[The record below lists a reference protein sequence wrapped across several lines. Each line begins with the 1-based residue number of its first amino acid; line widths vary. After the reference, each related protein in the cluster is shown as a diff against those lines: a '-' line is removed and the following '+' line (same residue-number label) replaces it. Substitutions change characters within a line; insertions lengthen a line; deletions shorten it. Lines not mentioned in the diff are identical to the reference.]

1 MPDPELYVELR
12 ARSAFSFLDGSSLPA
27 ELIQRASALGYRS
40 LALCDRDGVYGAPQ
54 FYQAA
59 TRAGIQAIVGAE
71 LQIVPEACHLPGAS
85 RAHDLREP
93 TPRRGAPP
101 SGDLDRALNAP
112 SLPGTTGRIAVLA
125 TDRQAYQG
133 LCRLLTLAKA
143 RISKLEAVEHGAPL
157 SLGEL
162 SAHAR
167 GLIALMPPDTPDAL
181 AAGLREAFAAGDLFF
196 ELRRHRQREDGPR
209 NRRALE
215 LARRLGI
222 GTVATNDVRYA
233 AADRADL
240 HDVLTCIR
248 HKRTLEEARELLPRH
263 AEQVLK
269 APAQMARIFAD
280 IPEAVARTLAI
291 AERCTFSLAHLGYR
305 FPDYPLPPG
314 QTADSMLAELVAEGL
329 PRRYPASAG
338 SLSSPATHAA
348 SPAVLAQLDHELALI
363 ARLGMAGYF
372 LIVWDI
378 VRFCRER
385 HIMVQGRGSAANSA
399 VCYVIGI
406 TAVDPVARGLLFERF
421 LSEDRGEWPDI
432 DLDLPSGDLR
442 EEVIQYVYRRYGAG
456 AAMTANVITYRGRS
470 AVRDVG
476 KVLGIPQENLD
487 RLSSGGF
494 PHDAGDR
501 RAPSETRLPG
511 GSGPTGTRREL
522 LPGSLHAH
530 DTPVQGESRPEARL
544 AEAGLDPAS
553 PRVQRFLDLVGQ
565 IQHLPRHLGQHSG
578 GMVVCQGRLDDLV
591 PVEPATM
598 PGRSVITWDKDD
610 CADLGILKID
620 LLGLGMMG
628 VLQDA
633 VPLVREAEGIEIDYA
648 RLPDDD
654 STVWDMLCRADTVGV
669 FQLESRA
676 QMNIL
681 PRLRPRC
688 FYDVVVSIGLIRPGP
703 IVGKMVSPY
712 LQRRAGL
719 ARPTYPHPDLEP
731 VLRRTLGVPIFQEQ
745 VMRMAMVMAGFS
757 GAQAEQLRRA
767 MGFKRSDERMSDIER
782 QLQEGMAR
790 RGVSGAVADE
800 VVNHIT
806 SFAQYGFPEAHSC
819 SFALLA
825 FATAYLKAHH
835 PEALLCGLLNHFPMG
850 FYHPATLI
858 RDAQRHGIEVRSI
871 DATVSSWDCTLE
883 TAVDATLSPDTG
895 PVDARSRE
903 AKSPL
908 APRPAVRL
916 GLRYVQGL
924 GEAAGRHLVASR
936 QRAPFADIGD
946 LMRRTRLRTDEVERL
961 ATIGALSAL
970 GGGPQDRASGSRSRL
985 SGRREALWQVQGLAD
1000 YRRGLLAG
1008 AEPEDDPFEL
1018 EEMTPVEAL
1027 VADYRGTTVSTST
1040 HPMAILRPMLD
1051 RRGIVTASGLD
1062 GIPAGAT
1069 VTIAGTVIVRNRP
1082 PTARGMTFL
1091 SLEDETGLI
1100 NVVIEPQCYE
1110 RYRVPIVTSGALV
1123 LSGRLERRQGV
1134 TSIRIQ
1140 HVEPLAGPG
1149 LLVASRDFH

>member
-1 MPDPELYVELR
+1 MPESASYVELR
-12 ARSAFSFLDGSSLPA
+12 ARSAFSFLDGASLPD
-27 ELIQRASALGYRS
+27 ELVQRAAALGYRS

-59 TRAGIQAIVGAE
+59 RQAGIQAIVGAE
-71 LQIVPEACHLPGAS
+71 LLIVPDARTLAGAS
-85 RAHDLREP
+85 GARDLP
-93 TPRRGAPP
+93 AN
-101 SGDLDRALNAP
+101 DP
-112 SLPGTTGRIAVLA
+112 SLPSPAGRVAVLA

-143 RISKLEAVEHGAPL
+143 RIPKSEAVEHGAPL
-157 SLGEL
+157 TLGEL
-162 SAHAR
+162 SEQAR
-167 GLIALMPPDTPDAL
+167 GLIVLMPPDTPDSL
-181 AAGLREAFAAGDLFF
+181 AAGLREALGVGDLFL

-215 LARRLGI
+215 LSRHLGI
-222 GTVATNDVRYA
+222 ATVATNDVRYA
-233 AADRADL
+233 TADHADL

-248 HKRTLEEARELLPRH
+248 RRTTLEEARELLARH
-263 AEQVLK
+263 AEQLLK
-269 APAQMARIFAD
+269 APTEMARIFAD

-291 AERCTFSLAHLGYR
+291 AERCTFSLAQLGYR

-314 QTADSMLAELVAEGL
+314 QTADSRLAELVAEGL
-329 PRRYPASAG
+329 PCRYPASARAI
-338 SLSSPATHAA
+338 SPAAA
-348 SPAVLAQLDHELALI
+348 HSASLAVLAQLEHELALI
-363 ARLGMAGYF
+363 AKLGMAGYF

-432 DLDLPSGDLR
+432 DLDLPSGELR

-476 KVLGIPQENLD
+476 KVLGIPQEHLD
-487 RLSSGGF
+487 RLSAGF
-494 PHDAGDR
+494 FDHDLGDR
-501 RAPSETRLPG
+501 QAPSEARLRSKAPAQ
-511 GSGPTGTRREL
+511 R
-522 LPGSLHAH
+522 GSLLETHL
-530 DTPVQGESRPEARL
+530 V
-544 AEAGLDPAS
+544 EAGLDPAS
-553 PRVQRFLDLVGQ
+553 PQIERFLALVGE

-591 PVEPATM
+591 PVEPAAM

-633 VPLVREAEGIEIDYA
+633 VPLVRAAEGIEIDYA

-654 STVWDMLCRADTVGV
+654 PAIWDMLCRADTVGV

-719 ARPTYPHPDLEP
+719 EKPSYPHVDLEP
-731 VLRRTLGVPIFQEQ
+731 VLTRTLGVPIFQEQ

-767 MGFKRSDERMSDIER
+767 MGFKRRDERMSDIER
-782 QLQEGMAR
+782 QLRDGMAR
-790 RGVSGAVADE
+790 RGVSGGVADA

-858 RDAQRHGIEVRSI
+858 RDAQRHGVEVRPI
-871 DATVSSWDCTLE
+871 DVAVSSWDCTLE
-883 TAVDATLSPDTG
+883 TVDAVFSPDLD
-895 PVDARSRE
+895 PADVRFRDDQAQS
-903 AKSPL
+903 

-916 GLRYVQGL
+916 GFRYVQGL
-924 GEAAGRHLVASR
+924 GEGVVRHLVAER
-936 QRAPFADIGD
+936 QLVPFADISD
-946 LMRRTRLRTDEVERL
+946 LMRRTRLRTDDLEHL
-961 ATIGALSAL
+961 ATIGALAAL
-970 GGGPQDRASGSRSRL
+970 GGEAQERASRPA
-985 SGRREALWQVQGLAD
+985 GRREALWQVQGLAD

-1008 AEPEDDPFEL
+1008 AEPDDDPFEL
-1018 EEMTPVEAL
+1018 EEMTPAEAL
-1027 VADYRGTTVSTST
+1027 VADYRGTSVSTST
-1040 HPMAILRPMLD
+1040 HPMAILRPLLE
-1051 RRGIVTASGLD
+1051 RRGIVPARALD
-1062 GIPAGAT
+1062 GIPTGST
-1069 VTIAGTVIVRNRP
+1069 VTIAGSVIVRNRP
-1082 PTARGMTFL
+1082 PTAKGMTFL

-1100 NVVIEPQCYE
+1100 NVVIEPPCYE
-1110 RYRVPIVTSGALV
+1110 RYRVAIVTAGSLV

-1140 HVEPLAGPG
+1140 RVEPLASLDLPRS
-1149 LLVASRDFH
+1149 SRDFH